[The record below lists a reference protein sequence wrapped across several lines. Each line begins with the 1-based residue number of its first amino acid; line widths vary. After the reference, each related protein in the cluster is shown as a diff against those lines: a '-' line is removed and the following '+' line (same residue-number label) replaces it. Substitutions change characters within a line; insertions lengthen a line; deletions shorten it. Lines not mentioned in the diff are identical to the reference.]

1 MESKFTAVLVHGAW
15 ANGSSWSKVIPRLED
30 AGIRPVAVQLPLTSL
45 EDDVAAV
52 KRELAVQEGPV
63 VLVGHSYGGVVVTEA
78 GTDPKVKALVYIAAF
93 APGTGESAGS
103 LGATVAP
110 APMGAEIRPD
120 AGGFL
125 RLTREGVFNGFAQDL
140 PEVEKRVLFAT
151 QTPTAGKALGGNV
164 STPAEGEAE
173 LVSRRNRRPRYS
185 TGSRAPDVKTDRSDR
200 RQ

>member
-1 MESKFTAVLVHGAW
+1 MASRFAAVLVHGAW

-30 AGIRPVAVQLPLTSL
+30 ARIRPVAVQLPLTSL

-52 KRELAVQEGPV
+52 KRELAVQDGPV

-78 GTDPKVKALVYIAAF
+78 GADPKVKALVYIAAF
-93 APGTGESAGS
+93 APSAGESAGS

-120 AGGFL
+120 AAGFL

-140 PEVEKRVLFAT
+140 PEIEKRVLFAA

-164 STPAEGEAE
+164 STPAWKEKRSWY
-173 LVSRRNRRPRYS
+173 LV
-185 TGSRAPDVKTDRSDR
+185 A
-200 RQ
+200 